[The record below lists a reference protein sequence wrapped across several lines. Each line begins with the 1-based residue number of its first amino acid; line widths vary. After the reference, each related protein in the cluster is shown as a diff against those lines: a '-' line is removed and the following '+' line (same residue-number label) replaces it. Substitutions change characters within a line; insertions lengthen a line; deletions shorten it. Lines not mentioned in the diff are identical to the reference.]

1 MKYLTKLA
9 NFCTYVVILLA
20 PLVIIH
26 KLDKLEAKV
35 TQPKVIYYQVD
46 SYGGTWHGKVSKKEI
61 TETGYS
67 VEVGTYGRFLVTK
80 EQYDTIKVG
89 DEAPEFLK
97 KRGS

>member
-1 MKYLTKLA
+1 MKHLTKLA
-9 NFCTYVVILLA
+9 NLCTYAVILLA

-26 KLDKLEAKV
+26 KLDKLETKA

-46 SYGGTWHGKVSKKEI
+46 SYGGTWHGKVTKKEI

>member
-1 MKYLTKLA
+1 MKHFENLGSLCAYI
-9 NFCTYVVILLA
+9 VILLS

-26 KLDKLEAKV
+26 KMDKLEAKV
-35 TQPKVIYYQVD
+35 TQHKVIYYQVD
-46 SYGGTWHGKVSKKEI
+46 SYGGAWHGKVTKKEI
-61 TETGYS
+61 TETGYA